1 MPLLLG
7 ANGLSALATRGAIH
21 KPSDLAGLKIRIAAS
36 PIAADTLSALGA
48 GSSAMG
54 LADARVAW
62 ANGTLDGQEASV
74 ATYVTS
80 RMDSMGLAYLL
91 LWDAR
96 ADALIFAVNRARW
109 LAWSDADRQLVRG
122 AAQEAAREARA
133 MQLKSDD
140 AEAAAREGAN
150 VSRLTAQGKAAFRAA
165 VESVYSTWTPVIGAD
180 LVRGAEAEIA
190 AAQAPR

>member
-1 MPLLLG
+1 
-7 ANGLSALATRGAIH
+7 
-21 KPSDLAGLKIRIAAS
+21 
-36 PIAADTLSALGA
+36 
-48 GSSAMG
+48 
-54 LADARVAW
+54 
-62 ANGTLDGQEASV
+62 
-74 ATYVTS
+74 
-80 RMDSMGLAYLL
+80 
-91 LWDAR
+91 
-96 ADALIFAVNRARW
+96 
-109 LAWSDADRQLVRG
+109 
-122 AAQEAAREARA
+122 